1 MPKLVDAKVIGS
13 AYALIFWIQ
22 NIGLWLF
29 PLLIGKVLD
38 KTNPEIVEGLANNTI
53 SAEEAAVSY
62 NYTWPLVMLACLGVA
77 ALLLGLVLKAVDRK
91 KGLGLEEPN
100 IK

>member
-1 MPKLVDAKVIGS
+1 VDSGAMTLQQS
-13 AYALIFWIQ
+13 Q
-22 NIGLWLF
+22 QH
-29 PLLIGKVLD
+29 
-38 KTNPEIVEGLANNTI
+38 I
-53 SAEEAAVSY
+53 SQVSEQIAVQY
-62 NYTWPLVMLACLGVA
+62 DYTAPLVMLACLGVA